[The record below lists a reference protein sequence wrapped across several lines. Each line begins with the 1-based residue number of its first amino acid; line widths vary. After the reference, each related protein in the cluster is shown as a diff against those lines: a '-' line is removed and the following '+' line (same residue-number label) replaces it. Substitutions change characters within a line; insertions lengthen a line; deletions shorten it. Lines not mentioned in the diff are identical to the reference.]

1 MNNEP
6 TIASV
11 PKVMLWLIAGVLG
24 TILMAAWLCGCAS
37 HATTPAALPA
47 ATPAIA
53 PTPPMPPTPSATVSG
68 LISVVQKSLITPST
82 NPPPSI
88 ELTWT
93 ENYMPQF
100 TNEQTAIEETT
111 DFVTWAT
118 VFTGATNECWVQEDS
133 PYGFFRAYNFL
144 P

>member
-6 TIASV
+6 TIESGLKVMMFLIASV
-11 PKVMLWLIAGVLG
+11 VGTVL
-24 TILMAAWLCGCAS
+24 LLAWLCGCATS
-37 HATTPAALPA
+37 NTAPASLPTATNAAA
-47 ATPAIA
+47 AI
-53 PTPPMPPTPSATVSG
+53 MPPIPPSPAG
-68 LISVVQKSLITPST
+68 ALISVVQKSLIAPST

-93 ENYMPQF
+93 ENYMPGF

-118 VFTGATNECWVQEDS
+118 VFTGATNECWIQEDS

>member
-1 MNNEP
+1 MSNEP
-6 TIASV
+6 TIESSGKVVVWILASA
-11 PKVMLWLIAGVLG
+11 LA
-24 TILMAAWLCGCAS
+24 TILMLAWLCGCAS
-37 HATTPAALPA
+37 SVVKNSSTTAPLV
-47 ATPAIA
+47 
-53 PTPPMPPTPSATVSG
+53 PTPPLPPSPAGEV
-68 LISVVQKSLITPST
+68 ISVVQKSLITPST

>member
-1 MNNEP
+1 V
-6 TIASV
+6 TVA
-11 PKVMLWLIAGVLG
+11 LFVL
-24 TILMAAWLCGCAS
+24 ILMCGCAS
-37 HATTPAALPA
+37 SVVKNSSTTASLV
-47 ATPAIA
+47 
-53 PTPPMPPTPSATVSG
+53 PTPPMPPMPPTPNATVSS
-68 LISVVQKSLITPST
+68 LISVVQKSSITPST

-118 VFTGATNECWVQEDS
+118 VFTGATNECWIPEES
-133 PYGFFRAYNFL
+133 PFGFYRAYNFL